1 MVLGRR
7 TTISVLGSTGA
18 WASASSESLSIF
30 SEIEASSSSIVSPA
44 LAFSGTTGVL
54 EIGIVA
60 TLRGGAVVGVFLL
73 ALPLPALTTIAGR
86 ATFETSGGGIVAAA
100 DGAGSL
106 SSLYA
111 ASSAAAGSSWSY
123 SRWISS
129 RSALVLGFRTGFS
142 SLGFCPKG

>member
-1 MVLGRR
+1 MVLVSMSCYDYCQLTVCHFSHVVHRFRDGLDITFGMDATVVIVPGHAYAGVR
-7 TTISVLGSTGA
+7 VAQGSA
-18 WASASSESLSIF
+18 K
-30 SEIEASSSSIVSPA
+30 
-44 LAFSGTTGVL
+44 
-54 EIGIVA
+54 
-60 TLRGGAVVGVFLL
+60 FLFIDV
-73 ALPLPALTTIAGR
+73 ALTGR

-129 RSALVLGFRTGFS
+129 RSALVLGSTAMEITGS
-142 SLGFCPKG
+142 GNVGCRP